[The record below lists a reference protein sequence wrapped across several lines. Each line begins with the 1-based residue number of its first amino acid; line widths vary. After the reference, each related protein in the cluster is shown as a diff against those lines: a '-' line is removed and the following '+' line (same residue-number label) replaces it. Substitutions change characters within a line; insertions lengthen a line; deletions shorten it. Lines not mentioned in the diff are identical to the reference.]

1 MPTAIGRHQANGVV
15 TEPAQAGWTLILT
28 VWFFGAL
35 AGAGLGKTIPLV
47 GMVIKLYGAPPAQAP
62 WFISVVTIA
71 SVALAP
77 FGGWL
82 IDRFGERRILV
93 LSCLID
99 LLGNLIV
106 VAAGSFAAVMAGRIV
121 EGFGFTGLLVAGT
134 AMMVRVTSGAQR
146 NIAMTLWGTSVPIG
160 VGIAE
165 ALSSTL
171 TEGVFQRPFWG
182 HAAALIVGLALVRAL
197 PRLPKAVSAHNAFG
211 MFEMYRHSGAVRLG
225 AALTAVVAVQFGIAA
240 MFPQFL
246 KIAYDQ
252 PIEIAGP
259 IGAANIALG
268 VLGSIGAGVLLNK
281 KMSPL
286 TLGVTAVALVGAG
299 GGLIFAPNIGVALSS
314 LMLLLC
320 SIGAGA
326 AIGLGFAMVPVVA
339 PSPAAYGAA
348 GALCNQLVNLGFVIG
363 PPAAF
368 FALHAQIRGGPMAL
382 AVGGTLLSALLLPKA
397 ILRSRSFELG
407 FEEATPI
414 GHSDREQATAT
425 SSKFAK
431 QAD

>member
-1 MPTAIGRHQANGVV
+1 MPTAISRHQANEVGSEQ
-15 TEPAQAGWTLILT
+15 TQAAWTLILT
-28 VWFFGAL
+28 VWFFGVL

-47 GMVIKLYGAPPAQAP
+47 GMVIKLYGAPPSQAP

-71 SVALAP
+71 SVVLAP

-82 IDRFGERRILV
+82 IDHFGERRILA

-99 LLGNLIV
+99 ILGNLVV
-106 VAAGSFAAVMAGRIV
+106 VAAGSFAMVMAGRLV

-134 AMMVRVTSGAQR
+134 AMMVRVTRGAQR

-171 TEGVFQRPFWG
+171 TGGVFERPFWG
-182 HAAALIVGLALVRAL
+182 HAAALIVGLALVGAL
-197 PRLPKAVSAHNAFG
+197 PRLPKAVSAHDEFG
-211 MFEMYRHSGAVRLG
+211 MFDIYRYSGAVRMG

-240 MFPQFL
+240 MFPLFL
-246 KIAYDQ
+246 KIAYGQ

-268 VLGSIGAGVLLNK
+268 VLGSIGAGVLLNR

-286 TLGVTAVALVGAG
+286 TLGLTAVALVGAG

-314 LMLLLC
+314 LMFLVC

-368 FALHAQIRGGPMAL
+368 SALHAETRGGPMAL
-382 AVGGTLLSALLLPKA
+382 AVGGALLAALLLPKA
-397 ILRSRSFELG
+397 TLRS
-407 FEEATPI
+407 
-414 GHSDREQATAT
+414 GHSTHF
-425 SSKFAK
+425 S
-431 QAD
+431 

>member
-1 MPTAIGRHQANGVV
+1 MGVSRAMSRQRANGVV
-15 TEPAQAGWTLILT
+15 REQAGAGWTLILT
-28 VWFFGAL
+28 IWFFGVL

-47 GMVIKLYGAPPAQAP
+47 GMVIKLYGASPSQAP
-62 WFISVVTIA
+62 WFISILTVA
-71 SVALAP
+71 SVLLAP

-82 IDRFGERRILV
+82 IDRFGERRILA

-99 LLGNLIV
+99 ILGNLIV
-106 VAAGSFAAVMAGRIV
+106 VAAGSFAAVMAGRVV

-134 AMMVRVTSGAQR
+134 AMMVRVTRGAQR

-160 VGIAE
+160 VGAAE

-171 TEGVFQRPFWG
+171 TEGVFQRPFWW

-197 PRLPKAVSAHNAFG
+197 PRLPRAVSAHDAFG
-211 MFEMYRHSGAVRLG
+211 MFDIYRYSGAVRLG
-225 AALTAVVAVQFGIAA
+225 AALTAVVTVQFGIAA
-240 MFPQFL
+240 MFPLFL
-246 KIAYDQ
+246 KIAYDR

-286 TLGVTAVALVGAG
+286 TLGLIAVALVGAC
-299 GGLIFAPNIGVALSS
+299 GGLTFAPNIGVALSS

-363 PPAAF
+363 PPLAF
-368 FALHAQIRGGPMAL
+368 STLHAGARGGPMAL
-382 AVGGTLLSALLLPKA
+382 ALGGALLAALLLPKA
-397 ILRSRSFELG
+397 TLRLGSREARGGDFEV
-407 FEEATPI
+407 
-414 GHSDREQATAT
+414 HQTA
-425 SSKFAK
+425 
-431 QAD
+431 D

>member
-1 MPTAIGRHQANGVV
+1 MSRQQANGVV
-15 TEPAQAGWTLILT
+15 REQARVGWTPILT
-28 VWFFGAL
+28 IWFFGAL

-47 GMVIKLYGAPPAQAP
+47 GMVIKLYGAPPSQAP
-62 WFISVVTIA
+62 WFISIVTIA
-71 SVALAP
+71 SVVLAP

-99 LLGNLIV
+99 ILGNLIV
-106 VAAGSFAAVMAGRIV
+106 VAAGSFAAVMVGRVV

-134 AMMVRVTSGAQR
+134 AMMARVTRGAQR
-146 NIAMTLWGTSVPIG
+146 NTAMTLWGTSVPIG

-165 ALSSTL
+165 AASSTL
-171 TEGVFQRPFWG
+171 TDGVFQRPFWG
-182 HAAALIVGLALVRAL
+182 HAAALVVGLALVGAL
-197 PRLPKAVSAHNAFG
+197 PRLPKAVSPRDAFG
-211 MFEMYRHSGAVRLG
+211 MFDIYRYSGAVRMG
-225 AALTAVVAVQFGIAA
+225 AALTAVVAAQFGIAA

-259 IGAANIALG
+259 IAAANIGVG
-268 VLGSIGAGVLLNK
+268 VLGSIGAGLLLNK
-281 KMSPL
+281 KMSAL
-286 TLGVTAVALVGAG
+286 TLGLTAVALVGAG
-299 GGLIFAPNIGVALSS
+299 GGLTFAPNIGVALSS
-314 LMLLLC
+314 LMFLLC

-368 FALHAQIRGGPMAL
+368 AALHAETRGGPMAL
-382 AVGGTLLSALLLPKA
+382 AVGGALLAALLLPKA
-397 ILRSRSFELG
+397 TLRSGLCLSARIAPGGSR
-407 FEEATPI
+407 P
-414 GHSDREQATAT
+414 
-425 SSKFAK
+425 
-431 QAD
+431 

>member
-1 MPTAIGRHQANGVV
+1 MPTAIGRHQANEVGS
-15 TEPAQAGWTLILT
+15 EQAQAAWTLILT
-28 VWFFGAL
+28 VWFFGVL

-47 GMVIKLYGAPPAQAP
+47 GMVIKLYGAPPSQAP

-71 SVALAP
+71 SVVLAP

-82 IDRFGERRILV
+82 IDHFGERRILA

-99 LLGNLIV
+99 ILGNLIV
-106 VAAGSFAAVMAGRIV
+106 VAAGSFAMVMAGRLV

-134 AMMVRVTSGAQR
+134 AMMVRVTRGAQR

-171 TEGVFQRPFWG
+171 TGGVFERPFWG
-182 HAAALIVGLALVRAL
+182 HAAALIVGLALVGAL
-197 PRLPKAVSAHNAFG
+197 PRLPKAVSAHDEFG
-211 MFEMYRHSGAVRLG
+211 MFDIYRYSGAVRMG

-240 MFPQFL
+240 MFPLFL
-246 KIAYDQ
+246 KIAYGQ

-268 VLGSIGAGVLLNK
+268 VLGSIGAGVLLNR

-286 TLGVTAVALVGAG
+286 TLGLTAVALVGAG

-314 LMLLLC
+314 LMFLVC

-368 FALHAQIRGGPMAL
+368 SALHAETRGGPMAL
-382 AVGGTLLSALLLPKA
+382 AVGGALLAALLLPKA
-397 ILRSRSFELG
+397 TLRS
-407 FEEATPI
+407 
-414 GHSDREQATAT
+414 GHSTHF
-425 SSKFAK
+425 S
-431 QAD
+431 

>member
-1 MPTAIGRHQANGVV
+1 MGNSLAKNPQRENGAVGEKAPV
-15 TEPAQAGWTLILT
+15 GWALILT
-28 VWFFGAL
+28 IWFFGAL

-47 GMVIKLYGAPPAQAP
+47 GMAISLYGARPSQAP
-62 WFISVVTIA
+62 WFISIVTIA
-71 SVALAP
+71 SVVLAP

-82 IDRFGERRILV
+82 IDRLGERRILA
-93 LSCLID
+93 LSCLMEI
-99 LLGNLIV
+99 LGNLIV
-106 VAAGSFAAVMAGRIV
+106 VAAGSFAAVMAGRAV

-134 AMMVRVTSGAQR
+134 AMMVRVTRGAQR

-171 TEGVFQRPFWG
+171 TDGVFQRPFWG
-182 HAAALIVGLALVRAL
+182 HAAALLVGLALVGAL
-197 PRLPKAVSAHNAFG
+197 PRLPKAASTHDAYG
-211 MFEMYRHSGAVRLG
+211 MFDIYRYSGAVRMG
-225 AALTAVVAVQFGIAA
+225 AALTAVVAAQFGIAA

-268 VLGSIGAGVLLNK
+268 VLGSIGVGLLLNK
-281 KMSPL
+281 KISPL
-286 TLGVTAVALVGAG
+286 AVGLTAVALVGAG
-299 GGLIFAPNIGVALSS
+299 GGLTLAPDMGVALSS
-314 LMLLLC
+314 LMFLLC

-368 FALHAQIRGGPMAL
+368 SALHADTRVGPIGL
-382 AVGGTLLSALLLPKA
+382 AVGGALLAALLLPKA
-397 ILRSRSFELG
+397 ILRTGQSTQGGGDFEVRQ
-407 FEEATPI
+407 P
-414 GHSDREQATAT
+414 
-425 SSKFAK
+425 
-431 QAD
+431 AD

>member
-1 MPTAIGRHQANGVV
+1 MGVSHAMSRQQANGLVS
-15 TEPAQAGWTLILT
+15 EQARGGWRLILT
-28 VWFFGAL
+28 IWFFGAL

-47 GMVIKLYGAPPAQAP
+47 GMVIKLYGAPPSQAP
-62 WFISVVTIA
+62 WFISIVTVA
-71 SVALAP
+71 SVVLAP

-82 IDRFGERRILV
+82 IDRFGERRILA

-99 LLGNLIV
+99 ILGNLVV
-106 VAAGSFAAVMAGRIV
+106 VAAGSFAVAMAGRVV

-134 AMMVRVTSGAQR
+134 AMMVRVTRGAQR

-165 ALSSTL
+165 TLSSTL

-182 HAAALIVGLALVRAL
+182 HAAALTVGLALVRAL
-197 PRLPKAVSAHNAFG
+197 PRLPKAVSAHDAFG

-240 MFPQFL
+240 MFPLFL

-259 IGAANIALG
+259 IGAANVALG
-268 VLGSIGAGVLLNK
+268 VLGSIGVGVLLNK

-286 TLGVTAVALVGAG
+286 TLGLTAVALVGACG
-299 GGLIFAPNIGVALSS
+299 SLIFAPNIGVALSS
-314 LMLLLC
+314 LMFLVC
-320 SIGAGA
+320 CIGAGA

-368 FALHAQIRGGPMAL
+368 SALHADTRGGPMAL
-382 AVGGTLLSALLLPKA
+382 AVGGALLAALLLPKA
-397 ILRSRSFELG
+397 TLRSAHTTGSREGRGGDFEV
-407 FEEATPI
+407 
-414 GHSDREQATAT
+414 HQTA
-425 SSKFAK
+425 
-431 QAD
+431 D

>member
-1 MPTAIGRHQANGVV
+1 MSRQQANGVV
-15 TEPAQAGWTLILT
+15 REQAQAGWTLILT
-28 VWFFGAL
+28 IWFFGVL

-47 GMVIKLYGAPPAQAP
+47 GMVIKLYGAPPSQAA
-62 WFISVVTIA
+62 WFISIVTVA
-71 SVALAP
+71 SVVLAP

-82 IDRFGERRILV
+82 IDRFGERRVLA

-99 LLGNLIV
+99 ILGNLIV
-106 VAAGSFAAVMAGRIV
+106 AAAGSFAAVMAGRVV

-134 AMMVRVTSGAQR
+134 RVTRGAQR
-146 NIAMTLWGTSVPIG
+146 NIAMTLWGTSVPVG

-182 HAAALIVGLALVRAL
+182 HAAALIMGLALVRAL
-197 PRLPKAVSAHNAFG
+197 PRLPKAVLAHDPFG
-211 MFEMYRHSGAVRLG
+211 MFEIYRHSGAVRLG
-225 AALTAVVAVQFGIAA
+225 AALTAVVAAQFGIAET
-240 MFPQFL
+240 FPQFL

-259 IGAANIALG
+259 IGAASIALG

-286 TLGVTAVALVGAG
+286 TLGLTAVGFVGAC
-299 GGLIFAPNIGVALSS
+299 GGLTFAPNIGVALSS
-314 LMLLLC
+314 LMFLLC
-320 SIGAGA
+320 CIGAGA

-368 FALHAQIRGGPMAL
+368 AALHAETRGGPMAL
-382 AVGGTLLSALLLPKA
+382 AVGGALLAALLLPKA
-397 ILRSRSFELG
+397 ILRSGLR
-407 FEEATPI
+407 
-414 GHSDREQATAT
+414 R
-425 SSKFAK
+425 
-431 QAD
+431 

>member
-1 MPTAIGRHQANGVV
+1 MQTAIGRHQANEVGS
-15 TEPAQAGWTLILT
+15 EQAQAAWTLILT
-28 VWFFGAL
+28 VWFFGVL

-47 GMVIKLYGAPPAQAP
+47 GMVIKLYGAPPSQAP
-62 WFISVVTIA
+62 WFISVVTVA
-71 SVALAP
+71 SVVLAP

-82 IDRFGERRILV
+82 IDHFGERRILA

-99 LLGNLIV
+99 ILGNLIV
-106 VAAGSFAAVMAGRIV
+106 IAAGSFAMVMAGRLV

-134 AMMVRVTSGAQR
+134 AMMVRVTRGAQR

-171 TEGVFQRPFWG
+171 TGGVFERPFWG
-182 HAAALIVGLALVRAL
+182 HAAALIVGLALVGAL
-197 PRLPKAVSAHNAFG
+197 PRLPKAVSAHDEFG
-211 MFEMYRHSGAVRLG
+211 MFDIYRYSGAVRMG

-240 MFPQFL
+240 MFPLFL
-246 KIAYDQ
+246 KIAYGQ

-268 VLGSIGAGVLLNK
+268 VLGSIGAGVLLNR

-286 TLGVTAVALVGAG
+286 TLGLTAVALVGAG

-314 LMLLLC
+314 LMFLVC

-368 FALHAQIRGGPMAL
+368 SALHAETRGGPMAL
-382 AVGGTLLSALLLPKA
+382 AVGGALLAALLLPKA
-397 ILRSRSFELG
+397 TLRS
-407 FEEATPI
+407 
-414 GHSDREQATAT
+414 GHSTLL
-425 SSKFAK
+425 S
-431 QAD
+431 

>member
-1 MPTAIGRHQANGVV
+1 MGVSGAMSGQQANDLVG
-15 TEPAQAGWTLILT
+15 EKAQVGWAPILT
-28 VWFFGAL
+28 IWFFGAL

-47 GMVIKLYGAPPAQAP
+47 GMVIKLYGAPPSQAP
-62 WFISVVTIA
+62 WFISIVTIA
-71 SVALAP
+71 SVVLAP

-99 LLGNLIV
+99 ILGNLIV
-106 VAAGSFAAVMAGRIV
+106 IAAGSFAAVMVGRVV

-134 AMMVRVTSGAQR
+134 AMMVRVTRGAQR
-146 NIAMTLWGTSVPIG
+146 NIAMTLWGASVPIG

-171 TEGVFQRPFWG
+171 TDGVFQRPFWA
-182 HAAALIVGLALVRAL
+182 HAAALLVGLALVGAL
-197 PRLPKAVSAHNAFG
+197 PRLPKAVSPRDAFG
-211 MFEMYRHSGAVRLG
+211 MFDIYRYSGAVRMG
-225 AALTAVVAVQFGIAA
+225 AALTAVVAAQFGIAA

-252 PIEIAGP
+252 PIEIAGS
-259 IGAANIALG
+259 IGAASIALG

-281 KMSPL
+281 KMSAL
-286 TLGVTAVALVGAG
+286 TLGLTAVALVGAG
-299 GGLIFAPNIGVALSS
+299 GGLTFAPNIGVALSS
-314 LMLLLC
+314 LMFLLC

-368 FALHAQIRGGPMAL
+368 SALHADTRVGPIAL
-382 AVGGTLLSALLLPKA
+382 AVGGALLAALLLPKA
-397 ILRSRSFELG
+397 TLRS
-407 FEEATPI
+407 
-414 GHSDREQATAT
+414 GHSTQGHGGDFEVHQTA
-425 SSKFAK
+425 
-431 QAD
+431 D

>member
-1 MPTAIGRHQANGVV
+1 MQTAIGRHQANEVGS
-15 TEPAQAGWTLILT
+15 EQAQAAWTLILT
-28 VWFFGAL
+28 VWFFGVL

-47 GMVIKLYGAPPAQAP
+47 GMVIKLYGSPPSQAP
-62 WFISVVTIA
+62 WFISVVTVA
-71 SVALAP
+71 SVVLAP

-82 IDRFGERRILV
+82 IDHFGERRILA

-99 LLGNLIV
+99 ILGNLIV
-106 VAAGSFAAVMAGRIV
+106 IAAGSFAMVMAGRLV

-134 AMMVRVTSGAQR
+134 AMMVRVTRGAQR

-171 TEGVFQRPFWG
+171 TGGVFERPFWG
-182 HAAALIVGLALVRAL
+182 HAAALIVGLALVGAL
-197 PRLPKAVSAHNAFG
+197 PRLPKAVTAHDEFG
-211 MFEMYRHSGAVRLG
+211 MFDIYRYSGAVRMG

-240 MFPQFL
+240 MFPLFL
-246 KIAYDQ
+246 KIAYGQ

-268 VLGSIGAGVLLNK
+268 VLGSIGAGVLLNR

-286 TLGVTAVALVGAG
+286 TLGLTAVALVGAG

-314 LMLLLC
+314 LMFLVC

-368 FALHAQIRGGPMAL
+368 SALHAETRGGPMAL
-382 AVGGTLLSALLLPKA
+382 AVGGALLAALLLPKA
-397 ILRSRSFELG
+397 TLRS
-407 FEEATPI
+407 
-414 GHSDREQATAT
+414 GHSTHL
-425 SSKFAK
+425 S
-431 QAD
+431 

>member
-1 MPTAIGRHQANGVV
+1 MGVSRAMSRQQANRVV
-15 TEPAQAGWTLILT
+15 REQAEAGWTLILT
-28 VWFFGAL
+28 IWFFGVL

-47 GMVIKLYGAPPAQAP
+47 GMVVKLYGASPSQAP
-62 WFISVVTIA
+62 WFISIVTVA
-71 SVALAP
+71 SVLLAP

-82 IDRFGERRILV
+82 IDRFGERRMLA

-99 LLGNLIV
+99 ILGNLIV
-106 VAAGSFAAVMAGRIV
+106 VAAGSFAAVMAGRVV

-134 AMMVRVTSGAQR
+134 AMMVRVTRGAQR
-146 NIAMTLWGTSVPIG
+146 NTAMTLWGTSVPIG
-160 VGIAE
+160 VGAAE

-182 HAAALIVGLALVRAL
+182 HAATLIVGLALVRAL
-197 PRLPKAVSAHNAFG
+197 PRLPRAGSAHEAFG
-211 MFEMYRHSGAVRLG
+211 MFDIYRYSGAVRLG
-225 AALTAVVAVQFGIAA
+225 AALTAVVTVQFGIAA
-240 MFPQFL
+240 MFPLFL

-286 TLGVTAVALVGAG
+286 TLGLIAVVLVGAG
-299 GGLIFAPNIGVALSS
+299 GGLIFTPNIGVALSS

-363 PPAAF
+363 PPLAF
-368 FALHAQIRGGPMAL
+368 SALHAGTRGGPMAL
-382 AVGGTLLSALLLPKA
+382 AVGGALLAALLLPKA
-397 ILRSRSFELG
+397 TLRLGSREARGGDFEV
-407 FEEATPI
+407 
-414 GHSDREQATAT
+414 HQTA
-425 SSKFAK
+425 
-431 QAD
+431 D

>member
-1 MPTAIGRHQANGVV
+1 MGVSRGIPLFAAAAPNRAVREQAH
-15 TEPAQAGWTLILT
+15 ARWTLILT
-28 VWFFGAL
+28 IWFFGVL

-47 GMVIKLYGAPPAQAP
+47 GMVIKLYGAPGSQAP
-62 WFISVVTIA
+62 WFISIVTVA
-71 SVALAP
+71 SVVLAP

-82 IDRFGERRILV
+82 IDRSGERRILA
-93 LSCLID
+93 LSCLIGI
-99 LLGNLIV
+99 LGNLVV
-106 VAAGSFAAVMAGRIV
+106 VAAGSFAEVMAGRVV

-134 AMMVRVTSGAQR
+134 AMMVRVTRGAQR

-182 HAAALIVGLALVRAL
+182 HAAALIVGLALVRTL
-197 PRLPKAVSAHNAFG
+197 PRLPKVASPHDAFG
-211 MFEMYRHSGAVRLG
+211 MFEIYRHSGAVRLG

-240 MFPQFL
+240 MFPLFL

-281 KMSPL
+281 KISPL
-286 TLGVTAVALVGAG
+286 TLGLTAVALVGAC
-299 GGLIFAPNIGVALSS
+299 GGLTFAPNIGVGLSS
-314 LMLLLC
+314 LMFLLC
-320 SIGAGA
+320 CIGAGA

-368 FALHAQIRGGPMAL
+368 SALHADTRGGPMAL
-382 AVGGTLLSALLLPKA
+382 AVGGALLAGLLLPKA
-397 ILRSRSFELG
+397 TLRS
-407 FEEATPI
+407 
-414 GHSDREQATAT
+414 GHSTQRRGSDFEVHQI
-425 SSKFAK
+425 
-431 QAD
+431 AD

>member
-1 MPTAIGRHQANGVV
+1 MGVSHAMSPQEANRNGVV
-15 TEPAQAGWTLILT
+15 REQARAGWTLVLT
-28 VWFFGAL
+28 IWFFGAL

-47 GMVIKLYGAPPAQAP
+47 GMVIKLYGATPSQVP
-62 WFISVVTIA
+62 WFISVVTVA
-71 SVALAP
+71 SVVLAP

-82 IDRFGERRILV
+82 IDRFGERGILA
-93 LSCLID
+93 LSCLINI
-99 LLGNLIV
+99 LGNLVV
-106 VAAGSFAAVMAGRIV
+106 VAAGSFAAVMAGRVV

-134 AMMVRVTSGAQR
+134 AMMVRVTRGAQR

-160 VGIAE
+160 VGIGE
-165 ALSSTL
+165 ALSSTS

-182 HAAALIVGLALVRAL
+182 HAAALIVGLALVRGL
-197 PRLPKAVSAHNAFG
+197 PRLPRAASAHDAVG
-211 MFEMYRHSGAVRLG
+211 VLEMYRHSGAVRLG

-281 KMSPL
+281 NLSPL
-286 TLGVTAVALVGAG
+286 ALGFIAVALVGACG
-299 GGLIFAPNIGVALSS
+299 ALTFAPQNIGVGLSS
-314 LMLLLC
+314 LMFLLC

-326 AIGLGFAMVPVVA
+326 AVGLGFAMVPVVA

-348 GALCNQLVNLGFVIG
+348 GALCSQLVNLGFVIG

-368 FALHAQIRGGPMAL
+368 FSLHAETRGGPMAL
-382 AVGGTLLSALLLPKA
+382 AVGGALLAALLLPKA
-397 ILRSRSFELG
+397 TLRS
-407 FEEATPI
+407 
-414 GHSDREQATAT
+414 GHPMHFS
-425 SSKFAK
+425 
-431 QAD
+431 

>member
-1 MPTAIGRHQANGVV
+1 MPTAISRHQANEVGR
-15 TEPAQAGWTLILT
+15 EQAQAAWTLILT
-28 VWFFGAL
+28 VWFFGVL

-47 GMVIKLYGAPPAQAP
+47 GMVIKLYGAPPSQAP
-62 WFISVVTIA
+62 WLISVVTIA
-71 SVALAP
+71 SVVLAP

-82 IDRFGERRILV
+82 IDHFGERRILA

-99 LLGNLIV
+99 ILGNLIV
-106 VAAGSFAAVMAGRIV
+106 IAAGSFAAVMAGRLV

-134 AMMVRVTSGAQR
+134 AMMVRVTRGAQR

-171 TEGVFQRPFWG
+171 TGGVFERPFWG
-182 HAAALIVGLALVRAL
+182 HAAALIVGLALVGAL
-197 PRLPKAVSAHNAFG
+197 PRLPKAVSAHDEFG
-211 MFEMYRHSGAVRLG
+211 MFDIYRYSGAVRMG

-240 MFPQFL
+240 MFPLFL
-246 KIAYDQ
+246 KIAYGQ

-268 VLGSIGAGVLLNK
+268 VLGSIGAGVLLNR

-286 TLGVTAVALVGAG
+286 TLGLTAVALVGAG

-314 LMLLLC
+314 LMFLVC
-320 SIGAGA
+320 SSGAGA

-368 FALHAQIRGGPMAL
+368 SALHAETRGGPMAL
-382 AVGGTLLSALLLPKA
+382 AVGGAVLAALLLPKA
-397 ILRSRSFELG
+397 TLRS
-407 FEEATPI
+407 
-414 GHSDREQATAT
+414 GHSTHL
-425 SSKFAK
+425 S
-431 QAD
+431 

>member
-1 MPTAIGRHQANGVV
+1 MGVSRGMALFAAAASRQQANGVV
-15 TEPAQAGWTLILT
+15 GEQAQAGWTLILT
-28 VWFFGAL
+28 VWFFGVL

-47 GMVIKLYGAPPAQAP
+47 GMAIKLYGAPPSQAP
-62 WFISVVTIA
+62 WFISIVTVA
-71 SVALAP
+71 SVVLAP

-99 LLGNLIV
+99 ILGNLVV
-106 VAAGSFAAVMAGRIV
+106 VAAGSFAAVMAGRVV

-134 AMMVRVTSGAQR
+134 AMMVRVTRGAQR

-171 TEGVFQRPFWG
+171 TDGVFQRPFWG
-182 HAAALIVGLALVRAL
+182 HAAALTVGLALVRAL
-197 PRLPKAVSAHNAFG
+197 PRLPKAVSAHDAFG
-211 MFEMYRHSGAVRLG
+211 MFDIYRYSGAVRLG
-225 AALTAVVAVQFGIAA
+225 AALTAVVTVQFGIAA
-240 MFPQFL
+240 MFPLFL

-252 PIEIAGP
+252 PIGIAGP

-286 TLGVTAVALVGAG
+286 TLGLTAVALVGAG
-299 GGLIFAPNIGVALSS
+299 GGLTFAPNIGVGLSS
-314 LMLLLC
+314 LMFLLC
-320 SIGAGA
+320 CIGAGA

-368 FALHAQIRGGPMAL
+368 FALHAETRGGPMAL
-382 AVGGTLLSALLLPKA
+382 AVGGALLAALLLPKA
-397 ILRSRSFELG
+397 TLRS
-407 FEEATPI
+407 
-414 GHSDREQATAT
+414 GHSTHF
-425 SSKFAK
+425 S
-431 QAD
+431 